1 MSDYFYMHLQ
11 GKPVNCAKIFLTRM
25 VKSNFLLIRVSQSC
39 VLLLQSIFLCI
50 RLYSCYWNKEK
61 CPMSE
66 RAREKCTFLS
76 TLNMAEVE
84 RLRKIFLVNPPIIL
98 ELCVMSPLTSSY
110 FTFALLNLIKDP
122 FKEKKRVQ
130 YLREPIFII
139 ILYWQ
144 FPM

>member
-1 MSDYFYMHLQ
+1 MSHEREGKGKMH
-11 GKPVNCAKIFLTRM
+11 
-25 VKSNFLLIRVSQSC
+25 
-39 VLLLQSIFLCI
+39 
-50 RLYSCYWNKEK
+50 
-61 CPMSE
+61 
-66 RAREKCTFLS
+66 FLS

-122 FKEKKRVQ
+122 FKEKRVQ